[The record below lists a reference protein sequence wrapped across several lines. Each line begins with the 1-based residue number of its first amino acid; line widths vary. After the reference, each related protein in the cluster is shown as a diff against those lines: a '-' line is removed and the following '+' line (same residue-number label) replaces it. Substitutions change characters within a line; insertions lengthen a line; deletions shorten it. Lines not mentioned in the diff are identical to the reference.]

1 VIQYLVLLGAL
12 VNLLGCL
19 AYLKETFRGETK
31 PNRVSWL
38 IWFIAPLIATAAALS
53 NGVRWAVV
61 PTFMAGFGPLLVFIA
76 SFASKKAYWK
86 LMRIDYICGLFS
98 ILALIFWAITKDAVV
113 AIWFSIASDG
123 FAVIPTVTK
132 AWKYPETETG
142 LAYMSGLFSALTSF
156 AAIKVWN
163 FSGYGFAVYLVVA
176 NTILILSVYHKK
188 LLRF

>member
-61 PTFMAGFGPLLVFIA
+61 PTFMAGFGPLIVFIA